1 MLRRLISLYMR
12 YIRRLGFAGVVLAAM
27 LFLGLNSP
35 IASAGQALTPINNEL
50 IFRPELALVNMQ
62 GERRH
67 LEDYKGSVL
76 LVNFWATWCAPCVKE
91 LPSIATARKL
101 LSDEAFE
108 VLAINVGEDKVQ
120 IERFLRT
127 RLGGV
132 SNLEVLIDD
141 NLVAVKDWKVRALP
155 TTYIVDHTG
164 RVVYSATGEHDFSDS
179 AVIDKIRELIR
190 TIPG

>member
-76 LVNFWATWCAPCVKE
+76 LVNFWATWCPPCVKE

-141 NLVAVKDWKVRALP
+141 NLVAVKDWNRNLP
-155 TTYIVDHTG
+155 YHKNKNGVPG
-164 RVVYSATGEHDFSDS
+164 LRVPCQTNNNGPS
-179 AVIDKIRELIR
+179 LIKNSR
-190 TIPG
+190 GG

>member
-76 LVNFWATWCAPCVKE
+76 LVNFWATWCPPCVKE

-120 IERFLRT
+120 IERFLHT

>member
-1 MLRRLISLYMR
+1 MRRRSISLYMR

-35 IASAGQALTPINNEL
+35 IASAGQALTPINNEI

-76 LVNFWATWCAPCVKE
+76 LVNFWATWCPPCVKE

>member
-1 MLRRLISLYMR
+1 MR

-35 IASAGQALTPINNEL
+35 IASAGQALTTINNEL

-76 LVNFWATWCAPCVKE
+76 LVNFWATWCPPCVKE

>member
-50 IFRPELALVNMQ
+50 IFRLELALVNMQ

-76 LVNFWATWCAPCVKE
+76 LVNFWATWCPPCVKE

>member
-35 IASAGQALTPINNEL
+35 IASAGQALTPVDNEL
-50 IFRPELALVNMQ
+50 IFRPELALLNIQ
-62 GERRH
+62 GERRD

-76 LVNFWATWCAPCVKE
+76 LVNFWATWCPPCVKE

-164 RVVYSATGEHDFSDS
+164 RVVYSAMGEHDFSE
-179 AVIDKIRELIR
+179 AVVIDKIRELIR
-190 TIPG
+190 KIPG

>member
-1 MLRRLISLYMR
+1 MRRRSISLSMR
-12 YIRRLGFAGVVLAAM
+12 FIRHLGFAGVVLAAM
-27 LFLGLNSP
+27 FFLGLNSP
-35 IASAGQALTPINNEL
+35 IASAGQALSPINNEL

-76 LVNFWATWCAPCVKE
+76 LVIFWATWCPPCVKE

-164 RVVYSATGEHDFSDS
+164 RVVYSATGGHDFSDS

>member
-76 LVNFWATWCAPCVKE
+76 LVNFWATWCPPCVKE

-190 TIPG
+190 KIPG

>member
-76 LVNFWATWCAPCVKE
+76 LVNFWATWCPPCVKE
-91 LPSIATARKL
+91 LPSIATTRKL

>member
-1 MLRRLISLYMR
+1 M
-12 YIRRLGFAGVVLAAM
+12 
-27 LFLGLNSP
+27 
-35 IASAGQALTPINNEL
+35 
-50 IFRPELALVNMQ
+50 
-62 GERRH
+62 
-67 LEDYKGSVL
+67 
-76 LVNFWATWCAPCVKE
+76 
-91 LPSIATARKL
+91 PSIATTRKL

-132 SNLEVLIDD
+132 SNLEVLIHD

>member
-1 MLRRLISLYMR
+1 MLRRLSSLYMR

-76 LVNFWATWCAPCVKE
+76 LVNFWATWCPPCVKE

>member
-1 MLRRLISLYMR
+1 MRRRSISLSMR
-12 YIRRLGFAGVVLAAM
+12 FIRHLGFAGVVLAAM

-76 LVNFWATWCAPCVKE
+76 LVNFWATWCPPCVKE

>member
-76 LVNFWATWCAPCVKE
+76 LVNFWATWCPPCVKE
-91 LPSIATARKL
+91 LPSIAKAREL
-101 LSDEAFE
+101 LSDEPFD

>member
-76 LVNFWATWCAPCVKE
+76 LVNFWATWCPPCVKE

-164 RVVYSATGEHDFSDS
+164 RVVYSATGEHDFSDF

>member
-76 LVNFWATWCAPCVKE
+76 LVNFWATWCPPCVKE

-164 RVVYSATGEHDFSDS
+164 RVVYSAMGERDFSE
-179 AVIDKIRELIR
+179 AVVIDKIRELIR
-190 TIPG
+190 KIPG

>member
-1 MLRRLISLYMR
+1 MR
-12 YIRRLGFAGVVLAAM
+12 YIRHLGFAGVVSAAM
-27 LFLGLNSP
+27 FFLGLNSS
-35 IASAGQALTPINNEL
+35 IASAEQTFIPVDNES
-50 IFRPELALVNMQ
+50 IFRPELALINMQ
-62 GERRH
+62 GERRQ

-76 LVNFWATWCAPCVKE
+76 LVNFWATWCPPCVKE
-91 LPSIATARKL
+91 LPSIAKAREL
-101 LSDEAFE
+101 LSEEAFD
-108 VLAINVGEDKVQ
+108 VLAINVGEDKTQ
-120 IERFLRT
+120 IESFLRT

-132 SNLEVLIDD
+132 LNFEVLIDD

-164 RVVYSATGEHDFSDS
+164 RVVYSAMGEHDFSDP

>member
-76 LVNFWATWCAPCVKE
+76 LVNFWATWCPPCVKE

-141 NLVAVKDWKVRALP
+141 NLVAVKDLKVRALP